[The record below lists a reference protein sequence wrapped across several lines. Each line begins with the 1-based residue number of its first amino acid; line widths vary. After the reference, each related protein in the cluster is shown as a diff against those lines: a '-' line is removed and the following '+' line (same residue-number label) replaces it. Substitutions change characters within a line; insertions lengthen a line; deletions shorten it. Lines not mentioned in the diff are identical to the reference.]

1 MAEEELLNKLY
12 ECQDILA
19 ELTFNNGGDK
29 YYFLI
34 LEIHEVLIK
43 SLEDSLAD
51 KHGII

>member
-12 ECQDILA
+12 ECQEIMA
-19 ELTFNNGGDK
+19 ELLNSSKD
-29 YYFLI
+29 YFLI

-43 SLEDSLAD
+43 SIEDSLVD

>member
-12 ECQDILA
+12 ECQEIMA
-19 ELTFNNGGDK
+19 ELLDSSKEDK
-29 YYFLI
+29 HYFLI

-43 SLEDSLAD
+43 SIEGSLAD

>member
-1 MAEEELLNKLY
+1 MAEEELLNKIY

-19 ELTFNNGGDK
+19 DLLNSGKNDK

-34 LEIHEVLIK
+34 LDIHEALIK
-43 SLEDSLAD
+43 SLEESLAN